1 MSSKPVI
8 LAVEDSPAAQALLR
22 AQLQHGGYAVTVV
35 GTGAAALQE
44 LQQRNHGLALIDLE
58 LPDLHG
64 LILAQQHRQWE
75 AANGCSRLPLLAV
88 TGHTSPE
95 YLAQAL
101 TSGFDG
107 LLAKPYRLPQLL
119 ERVASL
125 LTFHNV
131 N

>member
-1 MSSKPVI
+1 MSSKPAI

-35 GTGAAALQE
+35 GTAAAALQQ
-44 LQQRNHGLALIDLE
+44 LQQGQHGLALIDLE

-64 LILAQQHRQWE
+64 LALAQQYRQWE
-75 AANGCSRLPLLAV
+75 ALNGSARLPLLAV

-101 TSGFDG
+101 AVGFDG

-119 ERVASL
+119 ERIAGL

>member
-1 MSSKPVI
+1 MNSKPAI
-8 LAVEDSPAAQALLR
+8 LAVEDNRAAQALLR

-35 GTGAAALQE
+35 GTAAAALQL
-44 LQQRNHGLALIDLE
+44 LQQCQHGLALIDLE

-64 LILAQQHRQWE
+64 LALAQQYRQWE
-75 AANGCSRLPLLAV
+75 AVNGRARLPLLAV

-95 YLAQAL
+95 YEAQAL
-101 TSGFDG
+101 AAGFDG

-119 ERVASL
+119 ERVADL
-125 LTFHNV
+125 LTLHNV

>member
-1 MSSKPVI
+1 MSTKPSI

-35 GTGAAALQE
+35 GTAAAALQH
-44 LQQRNHGLALIDLE
+44 LQQGHHGLALIDLE

-64 LILAQQHRQWE
+64 LALAQQHRLWE
-75 AANGCSRLPLLAV
+75 ATTGCTRLPLLAV
-88 TGHTSPE
+88 TGHTLPE

-101 TSGFDG
+101 ASGFDG

-125 LTFHNV
+125 LTLHNV